1 MGGNGYMS
9 TIYLKFP
16 SQSEAELALIAAG
29 YELSEYRDHCNGNG
43 WGSVF
48 SIPDQTAHFAN
59 IYDCTSLSESLQQ
72 YVVPAPLTPF
82 NVRAGD

>member
-29 YELSEYRDHCNGNG
+29 YELSEYKDHCNGNG

-59 IYDCTSLSESLQQ
+59 IYDCNALPESLQQ
-72 YVVPAPLTPF
+72 YVVPAPLTPL

>member
-1 MGGNGYMS
+1 MS
-9 TIYLKFP
+9 TQYLKFP
-16 SQSEAELALIAAG
+16 DQQTAVAALQDSG
-29 YELSEYRDHCNGNG
+29 YELSEYNDHCNGNG

-59 IYDCTSLSESLQQ
+59 IYDCPSLHESLEQ